1 MARGITRLTLSVGV
15 VPHGSLGIVAKDSHE
30 VIGIVPVAGVA
41 RLHDI
46 ADGLAIHPGFL
57 VASAIGGVL
66 DLAESLERILFNG
79 KGIGVVLVE
88 KGLVPLGLCL
98 AAEYLDELGDISP
111 AGDLGDAKCVW
122 IFASLTF
129 DLHRAEWAEFAGSF
143 QCLGA
148 GTLMVRSFGLS
159 DLVALQ

>member
-1 MARGITRLTLSVGV
+1 MRYVGAWEVGAKASHEEVDRPERVCACGYDAVSQSSSQCEMARGITRLTLSVGV
-15 VPHGSLGIVAKDSHE
+15 VPHGSLGLVAKDSHE

-111 AGDLGDAKCVW
+111 AGDLGDAK
-122 IFASLTF
+122 
-129 DLHRAEWAEFAGSF
+129 
-143 QCLGA
+143 
-148 GTLMVRSFGLS
+148 
-159 DLVALQ
+159 